1 MARRVRVKM
10 TLFNYLAKHFR
21 IIACDSEFQPV
32 AGEMPNVLCFVFKD
46 CVTGEV
52 WHCESKTD
60 IEALPF
66 DWEQTLLVAH
76 NVYAEALSLL
86 AWEIPLPEYWICT
99 WIESKNVFQNGNNPK
114 GFFTQLNVAKILEVP
129 DDLIMDADEKNIMRD
144 LILDNA
150 QWSSSEWKSIIDYCE
165 EDTVCCAALFPL
177 LCKKIEETFERPIEH
192 TATQM
197 LVRGQAKSLEAQ
209 MYANGIPVDTK
220 SYNLFQ
226 EQWPNKKSK
235 FIEQKNKI
243 LNVFEEGI
251 FKQDLFENLLRRLQL
266 YSEWPKTKTGKCS
279 TADGTLEEYEEVHP
293 HIKLLRAVKN
303 LIASGR
309 LKGLE
314 VGKDGRSRAEQKFF
328 STITGRAAPS
338 STNYPFVAPRWLR
351 TFIHPPAGKVL
362 AYIDFSHEE
371 PCIQAALSKDPNLT
385 EAVKGDVYMYTAN
398 DAGALRGVNDPD
410 KVKSIRT
417 IFKTTFLALSY
428 GMGDWSVAAKTR
440 ATISQAREMIASIKH
455 SYRVYYKWI
464 SNVVQMF
471 KITGRM
477 TTRHGWARSCK
488 NVQSINNRS
497 LENWPIQAHGAE
509 ILYWAIINIHKA
521 GFKLIATVHD
531 AVLVEFDVSDR
542 IILDVYEVRK
552 IMTRC
557 AKDIVGME
565 IKTDVE
571 MILYNWEQAKD
582 AKALYDE
589 IMELVGSDLE

>member
-1 MARRVRVKM
+1 MAKRVKM
-10 TLFNYLAKHFR
+10 TLFNYLAEHFR
-21 IIACDSEFQPV
+21 IVACDSEFQPV

-46 CVTGEV
+46 IVTGEV

-60 IEALPF
+60 IETLPF
-66 DWEQTLLVAH
+66 DWSRTLLVAH

-86 AWEIPLPEYWICT
+86 SWDIKLPEYWICT
-99 WIESKNVFQNGNNPK
+99 WVESKNVFQNGNNPK
-114 GFFTQLNVAKILEVP
+114 GFFTQLNVAKLLKVP

-144 LILDNA
+144 LILDND
-150 QWSSSEWKSIIDYCE
+150 QWQKSDWKRIIDYCE

-177 LCKKIEETFERPIEH
+177 LCKKIEEKFESAIGNI
-192 TATQM
+192 ATQM
-197 LVRGQAKSLEAQ
+197 LVRGQAKSLEAV
-209 MYANGIPVDTK
+209 MYANGIPIDTK

-226 EQWPNKKSK
+226 EQWPNKKSQ

-243 LNVFEEGI
+243 LNVFEGGI
-251 FKQDLFENLLRRLQL
+251 FKQELFEDFLKRLNL
-266 YSEWPKTKTGKCS
+266 YDDWKKTKTGKCS
-279 TADGTLEEYEEVHP
+279 TADETLEEYEDIHP

-351 TFIHPPAGKVL
+351 AFIHPPAGKVL
-362 AYIDFSHEE
+362 AYIDFSHQE

-385 EAVKGDVYMYTAN
+385 EAVKEDVYMYTAKIS
-398 DAGALRGVNDPD
+398 GALIGVNDPD
-410 KVKSIRT
+410 RVKVIR
-417 IFKTTFLALSY
+417 KQYKVTFLGKSY
-428 GMGDWSVAAKTR
+428 GMGDWSLSSKTNT
-440 ATISQAREMIASIKH
+440 TISEAREIIANIEH

-464 SNVVQMF
+464 KNVVQMF
-471 KITGRM
+471 KIKGQM
-477 TTRHGWARSCK
+477 TTRHGWSRSCK
-488 NVQSINNRS
+488 NVRKINNRS

-509 ILYWAIINIHKA
+509 ILYWSIINIHKA
-521 GFKLIATVHD
+521 GFKIIATVHD

-571 MILYNWEQAKD
+571 MILYNWEQEED
-582 AKALYDE
+582 AKLLYEE
-589 IMELVGSDLE
+589 IMELVGSDLG